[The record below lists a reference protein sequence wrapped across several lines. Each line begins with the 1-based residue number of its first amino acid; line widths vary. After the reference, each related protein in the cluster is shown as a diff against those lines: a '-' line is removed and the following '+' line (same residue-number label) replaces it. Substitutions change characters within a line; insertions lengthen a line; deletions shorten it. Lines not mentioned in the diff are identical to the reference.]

1 VNCARDYNL
10 TSALITI
17 SNLME
22 KKQKK
27 NLAGS
32 EKNLLSSPVLAS
44 VNVPAALCR
53 KLVSLEEMAMV

>member
-1 VNCARDYNL
+1 MCLVFRFLTQRVNCGRDHDL
-10 TSALITI
+10 TSALSTI

-32 EKNLLSSPVLAS
+32 KRI
-44 VNVPAALCR
+44 C
-53 KLVSLEEMAMV
+53 